1 MNKIVLITGGARRI
15 GKAIV
20 EHLHDLNYCVAIHC
34 NISREEANKLAEELN
49 AKRPDSA
56 FVVQGDLRKTVDLN
70 QLIHE
75 VIAQWGRL
83 DALVNNASAFYTTN
97 LSTVSESVW
106 NDLLDCNAKAPFFLS
121 QAAYPYLKKT
131 KGSIVNIT
139 DIHADG
145 HPLKDYGIYSMSK
158 SLLWHQTQCLAKEWS
173 PEVRVNAVA
182 PGMVLWPEG
191 ENILN
196 DNEKQKILNQTPL
209 KKEVDPLSIAKAVS
223 FLITSE
229 DITGEV
235 IRVSAGRGII

>member
-1 MNKIVLITGGARRI
+1 MNKIVLVTGGARRI

-34 NISREEANKLAEELN
+34 HISRSEANRLAEELN
-49 AKRPDSA
+49 VKRSNSA

-70 QLIHE
+70 NLIQE

-83 DALVNNASAFYTTN
+83 DALVNNASAFYTTD

-121 QAAYPYLKKT
+121 QAAYPFLKKST
-131 KGSIVNIT
+131 GSIINIT
-139 DIHADG
+139 DIHAG
-145 HPLKDYGIYSMSK
+145 SHPLKDYGIYSMSK
-158 SLLWHQTQCLAKEWS
+158 TLLWYQTQCLAKEWG
-173 PEVRVNAVA
+173 PEIRVNAVA
-182 PGMVLWPEG
+182 PGIVLWPEG
-191 ENILN
+191 ENNLN

-209 KKEVDPLSIAKAVS
+209 KKKVDPLSIAKAVS
-223 FLITSE
+223 FLINSE

-235 IRVSAGRGII
+235 IRVSAGRGIL